1 MYLETQKEIEA
12 LISIYRPDTKNET
25 FLGMAI
31 AMLTEEQA
39 ETMKTYLE
47 KWIGEKNA

>member
-1 MYLETQKEIEA
+1 MKLETQNEIET
-12 LISIYRPDTKNET
+12 LISIYSPKTRNET

-39 ETMKTYLE
+39 ATMKTYLE
-47 KWIGEKNA
+47 KWISEGK

>member
-1 MYLETQKEIEA
+1 MYLETQKQIEA
-12 LISIYRPDTKNET
+12 LIATYRPDTKNET

-39 ETMKTYLE
+39 ETMKTYLT
-47 KWIGEKNA
+47 KWISEEK